1 MIMGY
6 INKQNVEQL
15 IDAYYDD
22 EVVRFNSDNAR
33 QLEELGYSELPENR
47 ADAMEV
53 ILSMGKQDDILYNWL
68 VLKRDLTMK

>member
-1 MIMGY
+1 MGY

-15 IDAYYDD
+15 VDAYYDD

-53 ILSMGKQDDILYNWL
+53 ILTMGKQDDILYNWL